1 MEGRGRRRDVEDF
14 SRFPPQLASRKKS
27 STGICRFAGIFH
39 WKKCPTT
46 RFPTGRE
53 FFLDSENSVT
63 PCSPCDG
70 WHWYLCDREAQIFF
84 IFFFFFFFFLFL
96 GDNSSCRDSRVF
108 ERFVIL
114 LANLLFGY
122 LLWLVKL
129 IKSDDYW
136 YIF

>member
-1 MEGRGRRRDVEDF
+1 MEGRRSRDVEDF
-14 SRFPPQLASRKKS
+14 SRFPTQLASRKKS
-27 STGICRFAGIFH
+27 STGICRFVGIFH

-70 WHWYLCDREAQIFF
+70 WHWYLCDRETQTFF
-84 IFFFFFFFFLFL
+84 IFFFSFFFIFW
-96 GDNSSCRDSRVF
+96 GNSSYRGYL
-108 ERFVIL
+108 RFVIL

-122 LLWLVKL
+122 LLWLIKL
-129 IKSDDYW
+129 IKNDDYW